1 MLLAPETTL
10 KGPAI
15 YTRRSR
21 DTWPNHS
28 RKAGT
33 GQVAPPIVAG
43 GKVDPWLLYVQE
55 RGKGKSIRDLL
66 QSNNGCLSNPAY
78 YHKQGLK
85 QVQWETA
92 NGGH

>member
-1 MLLAPETTL
+1 MEHSGRLLAAETTL
-10 KGPAI
+10 KGPALGPAI
-15 YTRRSR
+15 YTRGSR

-55 RGKGKSIRDLL
+55 GKKERASGIYCKVIM
-66 QSNNGCLSNPAY
+66 A
-78 YHKQGLK
+78 
-85 QVQWETA
+85 A
-92 NGGH
+92 